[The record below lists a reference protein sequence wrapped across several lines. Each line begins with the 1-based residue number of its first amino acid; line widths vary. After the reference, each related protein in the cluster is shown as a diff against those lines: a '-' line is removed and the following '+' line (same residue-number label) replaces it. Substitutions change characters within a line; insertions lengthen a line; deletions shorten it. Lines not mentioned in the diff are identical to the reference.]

1 MTRAY
6 KDPTADEALNKIRQE
21 EERLEIVIKIIKL
34 VCKLGGF
41 RLMQRIVL
49 VDKKSDRIYN

>member
-1 MTRAY
+1 MSKPY
-6 KDPTADEALNKIRQE
+6 KDPTSDEALNKIGQDE
-21 EERLEIVIKIIKL
+21 ARLEIVIKIIKL

-49 VDKKSDRIYN
+49 VDKKNDRVYD

>member
-49 VDKKSDRIYN
+49 VDKKSDRIYD